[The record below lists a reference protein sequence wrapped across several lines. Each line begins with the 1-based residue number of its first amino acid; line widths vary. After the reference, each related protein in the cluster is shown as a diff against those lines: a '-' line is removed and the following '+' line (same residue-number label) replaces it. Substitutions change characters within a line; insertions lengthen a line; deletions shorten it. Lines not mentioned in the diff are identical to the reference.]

1 VRKPGEY
8 TVVGWHE
15 RAGERA
21 ARVRVQPGQAATVDL
36 ALPVEDSPWPA
47 RAALRDCSSRRS
59 P

>member
-1 VRKPGEY
+1 VRKPDEY

-36 ALPVEDSPWPA
+36 ALPVEDSP
-47 RAALRDCSSRRS
+47 
-59 P
+59 